1 MEDERMSNFDE
12 KGLDRRKFI
21 KIGGVSTLALTLGA
35 TGLPGELLGLKTP
48 TASAKANYDR
58 KLNFN
63 PDGKFKIVQ
72 FNDTQDDE
80 RIDRRTIELME
91 KVLDAE
97 KPDFVVLNGDNIASG
112 VDSPLENKQA
122 LNNLAQP
129 MEKRGIHWAITFG
142 NHDEDSTA
150 KSGLDEEAMLKF
162 YMSYPHNLNKP
173 SEKGITGTG
182 NSNILIQNSK
192 GNKPAFN
199 VWLMDSGRYAPSQ
212 IAGQDF
218 KGYPTLGLATWKSS
232 ELVL

>member
-91 KVLDAE
+91 KVLDTE

-112 VDSPLENKQA
+112 VDSPLENK
-122 LNNLAQP
+122 
-129 MEKRGIHWAITFG
+129 
-142 NHDEDSTA
+142 
-150 KSGLDEEAMLKF
+150 
-162 YMSYPHNLNKP
+162 
-173 SEKGITGTG
+173 
-182 NSNILIQNSK
+182 
-192 GNKPAFN
+192 
-199 VWLMDSGRYAPSQ
+199 
-212 IAGQDF
+212 
-218 KGYPTLGLATWKSS
+218 
-232 ELVL
+232 